1 MKRLGA
7 ECVVYVFLLMFMLL
21 GSSQA
26 EPATKWDLSRAH
38 SSVTFKVWHL
48 MTPVYGSFDDF
59 DADISFDPQNL
70 AGSSI
75 KVTIKTASINT
86 GWGPRDEHLQS
97 EDWFA
102 SGRWPL
108 MTFTSSEITSK
119 GDDMYVAKGTL
130 KMKGV
135 EKEIELPFKFLGIK
149 KLSGDMKKAFGGADE
164 VASFEINNFSV
175 NRKDFEVGTGTSTR
189 ETAAIVYNQVVGSE
203 VNINIAIEV
212 TRKTS

>member
-1 MKRLGA
+1 MKQLSARCA
-7 ECVVYVFLLMFMLL
+7 VYLFLLMVMLI

-26 EPATKWDLSRAH
+26 EPATKWDLSKAH
-38 SSVTFKVWHL
+38 SSVTFKIWHM

-59 DADISFDPQNL
+59 DADIHFDPQNL

-75 KVTIKTASINT
+75 KVTIQIPSINT

-97 EDWFA
+97 EDWFDA
-102 SGRWPL
+102 GRYPD
-108 MTFTSSEITSK
+108 MTFTSSEITST
-119 GDDMYVAKGTL
+119 GDDTYVAKGTL

-135 EKEIELPFKFLGIK
+135 EKEIELPFKLLGIK
-149 KLSGDMKKAFGGADE
+149 ELSGDMKETFGDADE
-164 VASFEINNFSV
+164 VASFEISNYSV
-175 NRKDFEVGTGTSTR
+175 NRKDYKVGTGTSTR
-189 ETAAIVYNQVVGSE
+189 ETAAIVYSQVVGSE